1 MRPAAEGSSSVP
13 AVPMGFFRS
22 AGRSDGEPERDDDAP
37 EGHGTEQADAL
48 ARIEAGGI
56 PLSAERRLKALGTDG
71 SLFTSGLSVNEF
83 SLLSALGPRPLAQ
96 VMGGS
101 VVRLG
106 QALLPGVPTSR
117 RWTSFGG
124 AGGYSTQ
131 PGEPTGYQKSVYQRT
146 TMVLEVEVLTN
157 AWMEAQRNALNRLS
171 EEALQVG
178 ADVVVGVELRRGE
191 QDLAKRT
198 IDYLISGT
206 AIRLSGSTQ
215 TNWPLL
221 SDLSVQDYWRLH
233 EAGYEPAGLVAAT
246 SVVFASAS
254 RPVRRKRRRT
264 VRRNQELTELSQAF
278 HLARD
283 TVRQRLLSQAQG
295 LRAAGT
301 VGVALTHTIHEE
313 ELTAAPSLQA
323 MSPPGW
329 NRGVLGIP
337 YYVRRKGDADR
348 EGWLITMHGA
358 GTAIRRREVV
368 TQYPPEKTMR
378 LGGK

>member
-1 MRPAAEGSSSVP
+1 
-13 AVPMGFFRS
+13 MGFFRS
-22 AGRSDGEPERDDDAP
+22 AGRSDGEPERGDDAP
-37 EGHGTEQADAL
+37 EGDRADQADAL

-56 PLSAERRLKALGTDG
+56 PLSAERRLKALGSDG

-106 QALLPGVPTSR
+106 QALLPPVPASYRWSSTGNSSGPQAPTS
-117 RWTSFGG
+117 
-124 AGGYSTQ
+124 
-131 PGEPTGYQKSVYQRT
+131 YQKAAYQRT

-157 AWMEAQRNALNRLS
+157 AWLEARRNALNRLS

-191 QDLAKRT
+191 HDLAKRT

-206 AIRLSGSTQ
+206 AIRLPGSTR

-254 RPVRRKRRRT
+254 RGTRRRRRRT
-264 VRRNQELTELSQAF
+264 MRRNQELTELSQAF

-283 TVRQRLLSQAQG
+283 TVRQRLLSQARG
-295 LRAAGT
+295 LHAVGT
-301 VGVALTHTIHEE
+301 VGVELTHTIHQE
-313 ELTAAPSLQA
+313 ELSSASWIQS
-323 MSPPGW
+323 MSRPGW
-329 NRGVLGIP
+329 NRGVFGIP
-337 YYVRRKGDADR
+337 YYVRRKGEAER
-348 EGWLITMHGA
+348 KGWLITMHGA
-358 GTAIRRREVV
+358 GTAIRRREIVP
-368 TQYPPEKTMR
+368 QYPPEKTMR
-378 LGGK
+378 LGRK

>member
-1 MRPAAEGSSSVP
+1 
-13 AVPMGFFRS
+13 MGFFRS
-22 AGRSDGEPERDDDAP
+22 ADTSGGEGSSGGEGKPDREPLSDGTPGTDDGERAP
-37 EGHGTEQADAL
+37 TAGRAAAL

-106 QALLPGVPTSR
+106 QALLPAVPPSR
-117 RWTSFGG
+117 RWSAT
-124 AGGYSTQ
+124 GYSRQ
-131 PGEPTGYQKSVYQRT
+131 IQEPTPYEKAAYQRT
-146 TMVLEVEVLTN
+146 TMVLKVEVLTN
-157 AWMEAQRNALNRLS
+157 AWTEARRNALNRLS

-191 QDLAKRT
+191 HDLAKRT

-254 RPVRRKRRRT
+254 R
-264 VRRNQELTELSQAF
+264 
-278 HLARD
+278 
-283 TVRQRLLSQAQG
+283 
-295 LRAAGT
+295 
-301 VGVALTHTIHEE
+301 
-313 ELTAAPSLQA
+313 
-323 MSPPGW
+323 
-329 NRGVLGIP
+329 GVLGIP

-348 EGWLITMHGA
+348 KGWLITMHGA
-358 GTAIRRREVV
+358 GTAIRRREIVP
-368 TQYPPEKTMR
+368 QYPPEKTMR
-378 LGGK
+378 LGRK

>member
-1 MRPAAEGSSSVP
+1 
-13 AVPMGFFRS
+13 MGFFRS

-37 EGHGTEQADAL
+37 EGHGAEQADAL

-106 QALLPGVPTSR
+106 QALLPPVPTSR

-131 PGEPTGYQKSVYQRT
+131 PAEPTGYQKAVYQGT

-178 ADVVVGVELRRGE
+178 ADIVVGVELRRGE

-368 TQYPPEKTMR
+368 PQYPPEKTMR

>member
-1 MRPAAEGSSSVP
+1 
-13 AVPMGFFRS
+13 MGFFRS
-22 AGRSDGEPERDDDAP
+22 AGRSDGEPGRGDGAP
-37 EGHGTEQADAL
+37 EGDHAGGADAL
-48 ARIEAGGI
+48 ARIEAGSI

-106 QALLPGVPTSR
+106 QALLPAVPPSR
-117 RWTSFGG
+117 RWASTGWG
-124 AGGYSTQ
+124 PAGYSSQ
-131 PGEPTGYQKSVYQRT
+131 LQEPTPYQKAAYQMT
-146 TMVLEVEVLTN
+146 TMVLEVEVLTD
-157 AWMEAQRNALNRLS
+157 AWTTARRNALNRLS

-191 QDLAKRT
+191 HDLAKRT

-206 AIRLSGSTQ
+206 AIRLPGSTR

-254 RPVRRKRRRT
+254 RGTRRRRRRT
-264 VRRNQELTELSQAF
+264 MRRNQELTELSQAF

-283 TVRQRLLSQAQG
+283 TVRQRLLSQARG
-295 LRAAGT
+295 LHAVGT
-301 VGVALTHTIHEE
+301 VGVELTHTIHQE

-337 YYVRRKGDADR
+337 YYVRRKGEAER
-348 EGWLITMHGA
+348 KGWLITMHGA
-358 GTAIRRREVV
+358 GTAIRRREIVP
-368 TQYPPEKTMR
+368 QYPPEKTMR
-378 LGGK
+378 LGRK